1 MLPLFRKYFKRR
13 PPENT
18 KEETENNIK
27 RYTADMPPENKPKI
41 SYYICFRSFLTAG
54 TNLTPV
60 EQSNQTITGTTATAT
75 TTARISRSNFSKT
88 TTSSL
93 FPSTQFTNHE
103 SLPSM
108 SDAFSIFL
116 SVFPQYGGTQMA
128 DSIRHL
134 QYSHLSTHACF
145 DYSGIGLFSH
155 SQMDSDSVT
164 TSTSTD
170 TVPPSCLKPPFFEI
184 AYKSASLRSQVQSR
198 DKDTNLE
205 GEIRKRIMKLLS
217 ISDEEY
223 SMVCTAN
230 RTTAFR
236 LLAESYSFKPKI
248 KLLTV
253 YDYESEAVTSM
264 IETAQKKGADVAT
277 ANFKWPGLRINTMKL
292 RKKLTERKKKKG
304 LFVFPLISRM
314 TGTRYPYLWMKLA
327 QDHGWHIALD
337 ACALGPKDMDSLGL
351 SLIQPD
357 FIICNFFKVFGENP
371 SGFAGL
377 FVKKPSCEVLERSS
391 IARSIGIVS
400 IVPAR
405 RFSNIGEDYS
415 GTNLE
420 ASQPLSIRNEEEE
433 DLETTSSFSGPI
445 GARNRENRSQELG
458 EVSKISEEERT
469 QEIEIEQEIRMEI
482 NCHGLDHAHALGLV
496 LISTRLRCIT
506 NWLVVALS
514 KLRHPNSTNGYY
526 LVRIYGPKVKFDHGP
541 ALAFNIFDWKG
552 EKIDP
557 SLVQKLGDR
566 SGISLCC
573 GFLKNILFENAH
585 QGEEKNVLEK
595 KEGDANDVGI
605 SVVNVS
611 FGFLSSF
618 EDAYKL
624 WVFIAKFLD
633 ADFLEK
639 ERWRYMALNQKMVEI

>member
-1 MLPLFRKYFKRR
+1 MLPLFKKYLKRM
-13 PPENT
+13 PPKNT
-18 KEETENNIK
+18 KEETENNSK
-27 RYTADMPPENKPKI
+27 RSTADMPPENKPNG
-41 SYYICFRSFLTAG
+41 SSYICFRGCLTAG
-54 TNLTPV
+54 TNSAPI
-60 EQSNQTITGTTATAT
+60 EQSSQTTTGATARTMT
-75 TTARISRSNFSKT
+75 TTRVTRENFSKT
-88 TTSSL
+88 TTTSL
-93 FPSTQFTNHE
+93 FPGTQFTNHE

-116 SVFPQYGGTQMA
+116 SVFPHYGGTQMA
-128 DSIRHL
+128 DSIRQL

-155 SQMDSDSVT
+155 SQMDFDPGT
-164 TSTSTD
+164 TSNHTD
-170 TVPPSCLKPPFFEI
+170 VVPFFEI

-198 DKDTNLE
+198 DKDTSLE
-205 GEIRKRIMKLLS
+205 AEIRKRIMKLLS

-236 LLAESYSFKPKI
+236 LLAESYSFKPNN

-253 YDYESEAVTSM
+253 YDYESEAVTAM
-264 IETAQKKGADVAT
+264 IETAQKKDADVVT
-277 ANFKWPGLRINTMKL
+277 ANFTWPGLRINKKL
-292 RKKLTERKKKKG
+292 IKKLTQRKKRKG

-337 ACALGPKDMDSLGL
+337 TCALGPKDMDSLGL

-377 FVKKPSCEVLERSS
+377 FVKKSSCEALERSS
-391 IARSIGIVS
+391 IARSIGIVN

-405 RFSNIGEDYS
+405 RFSIIGDYS
-415 GTNLE
+415 GTDLE
-420 ASQPLSIRNEEEE
+420 TSQPLNIRNEEE
-433 DLETTSSFSGPI
+433 DLETASSFSGPI
-445 GARNRENRSQELG
+445 GIQNRENRSQELG
-458 EVSKISEEERT
+458 EISKILEEEKPP
-469 QEIEIEQEIRMEI
+469 EIEVEEEARMEI
-482 NCHGLDHAHALGLV
+482 ECHCLDHAHTLGLV

-514 KLRHPNSTNGYY
+514 KLKHPNSTNGYQ
-526 LVRIYGPKVKFDHGP
+526 LVKIYGPRVKFDRGP

-566 SGISLCC
+566 SGISLSS
-573 GFLKNILFENAH
+573 GFLKNILFENEH
-585 QGEEKNVLEK
+585 EEDNIVLEK
-595 KEGDANDVGI
+595 KGDENDVGI

-611 FGFLSSF
+611 LGFLSSF

-633 ADFLEK
+633 ADFVEK
-639 ERWRYMALNQKMVEI
+639 ERWRYMALNQRMVEI

>member
-1 MLPLFRKYFKRR
+1 MLPLFKKYFKRR
-13 PPENT
+13 PPKNT
-18 KEETENNIK
+18 KEETEDNSK
-27 RYTADMPPENKPKI
+27 RSTINMPPDNKPNG
-41 SYYICFRSFLTAG
+41 SSYICIHGCLTAG
-54 TNLTPV
+54 TNSAPI
-60 EQSNQTITGTTATAT
+60 EQISQT
-75 TTARISRSNFSKT
+75 TTGAAARTTTTTRVTRANFSKA

-128 DSIRHL
+128 DTIRQL
-134 QYSHLSTHACF
+134 QYSHLSTHASF

-155 SQMDSDSVT
+155 SQMDSDSAT
-164 TSTSTD
+164 ESSHTD
-170 TVPPSCLKPPFFEI
+170 TVASSSLKPPFFEI

-198 DKDTNLE
+198 DKDTSLE
-205 GEIRKRIMKLLS
+205 ADIRKRIMKLLS
-217 ISDEEY
+217 ISEEEY

-230 RTTAFR
+230 GTTAFR
-236 LLAESYSFKPKI
+236 LLAESYSFKPNN

-264 IETAQKKGADVAT
+264 IETAQKKGADVET
-277 ANFKWPGLRINTMKL
+277 ANFTWPGLRIN
-292 RKKLTERKKKKG
+292 KKLTKKLTKRKKRKG

-337 ACALGPKDMDSLGL
+337 TCALRPKDMDSLGL

-377 FVKKPSCEVLERSS
+377 FVKKSSCEALERSS
-391 IARSIGIVS
+391 IARSIGIVN

-405 RFSNIGEDYS
+405 RFSIIGDYS
-415 GTNLE
+415 GTDLE
-420 ASQPLSIRNEEEE
+420 ASQPLNMRNEEE

-445 GARNRENRSQELG
+445 GIQNRENLQELG
-458 EVSKISEEERT
+458 DISKILEEEKPPELQVEEEAT
-469 QEIEIEQEIRMEI
+469 MEIE
-482 NCHGLDHAHALGLV
+482 CHCLDHAHTLGLV

-514 KLRHPNSTNGYY
+514 KLRHPNSTNGYQ
-526 LVRIYGPKVKFDHGP
+526 LVKIYGPRVKFDRGP

-557 SLVQKLGDR
+557 SLMQKLGDR
-566 SGISLCC
+566 SGISLNS
-573 GFLKNILFENAH
+573 GFLKNIFFESKH
-585 QGEEKNVLEK
+585 EEDKIVLEK
-595 KEGDANDVGI
+595 KKGDENDVGI

-618 EDAYKL
+618 DDAYKL

-633 ADFLEK
+633 ADFVEK
-639 ERWRYMALNQKMVEI
+639 ERWRYMALNQRMVEI